1 MRNEFLYFHLRKEG
15 KIKEC
20 VLKKKTNQ
28 KNPQTS
34 VSDLMLTNVPENWE
48 K

>member
-1 MRNEFLYFHLRKEG
+1 MHVKE
-15 KIKEC
+15 
-20 VLKKKTNQ
+20 KTNQ

-48 K
+48 KWQNCYSCELRPE